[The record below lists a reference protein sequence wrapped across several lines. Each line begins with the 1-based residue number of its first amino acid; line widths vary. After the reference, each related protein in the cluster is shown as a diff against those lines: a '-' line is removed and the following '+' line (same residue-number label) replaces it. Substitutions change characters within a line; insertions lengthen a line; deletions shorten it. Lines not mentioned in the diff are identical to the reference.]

1 MAAERRTRNEW
12 RDLVDEWQTSGLSR
26 RDFARRAGVNA
37 NTLAWWRWKLG
48 ASTPAFLEV
57 VVAAPEPPPAFELF
71 IGDIVVRVPLG
82 FDGYELRRL
91 VDALC

>member
-1 MAAERRTRNEW
+1 MAAERRTRTEW
-12 RDLVDEWQTSGLSR
+12 RELVDEWQISGLSR
-26 RDFARRAGVNA
+26 CEFARRAGVNA

-48 ASTPAFLEV
+48 ESNPAFLEV
-57 VVAAPEPPPAFELF
+57 VVTEPEPPPGFELL
-71 IGDIVVRVPLG
+71 ISDIVVRVPLG